1 MSFSVNRLCIL
12 AAATALVASCAQ
24 VSNVKDT
31 VTEAATGGASDSVES
46 VTLREQDKA
55 FTPQFGPV
63 EFADAFGSRET
74 GPHGTFGKFPAGFET
89 PAHIHSHGYRAV
101 VLQGEMTNPFEGETN
116 PPVMTAGSFWSVS
129 AGENHTTACVSDTP
143 CEFMMWGN
151 EKFDFIADGNDSTVV
166 SDIVGSVILPEE
178 EKSFTPQFGPVEF
191 ADAFGSRETG
201 PHGTFG
207 KFPAGFETP
216 SHTHSH
222 GYRAIVLK
230 GEMTNPF
237 AGEESPAVM
246 QPGSYWSVAAGD
258 EHTTAC
264 VSDTPC
270 EFLMWGDRNFDFI
283 ASE

>member
-1 MSFSVNRLCIL
+1 MSVNARRLCIV
-12 AAATALVASCAQ
+12 AATAMVASCAQ
-24 VSNVKDT
+24 VAEVKNT
-31 VTEAATGGASDSVES
+31 VTEATGVAAGDGVAS

-74 GPHGTFGKFPAGFET
+74 GPHGTFGKFPANFET

-101 VLQGEMTNPFEGETN
+101 VLQGEMTNPFDGESN
-116 PPVMTAGSFWSVS
+116 PPVMTPGSFWSVS
-129 AGENHTTACVSDTP
+129 AGDNHTTACVSDTP

-151 EKFDFIADGNDSTVV
+151 EKFDFIADGNDSSVV
-166 SDIVGSVILPEE
+166 SDIVTSLTLREE
-178 EKSFTPQFGPVEF
+178 DKAFTPQFGPVEF

-216 SHTHSH
+216 GHTHSH

-237 AGEESPAVM
+237 DGEENPPVL
-246 QPGSYWSVAAGD
+246 QPGSYWSVEAGA

-270 EFLMWGDRNFDFI
+270 EFLMWGDRNFDFV
-283 ASE
+283 ATQ